1 MPQRMTQCLRVS
13 SIKSTG
19 KRSIGRRRRKTRHL
33 ERRRGRRGS
42 RKLLRIKRRAARR
55 AARMA
60 VRMGIKMAVRRE
72 IDARKIIVH
81 QDLIC
86 QNEL

>member
-55 AARMA
+55 A
-60 VRMGIKMAVRRE
+60 VRMGLKMAVRRE